1 MLSAKTCGQ
10 HNKVIDSVSTI
21 RLIVLIS
28 VVLSFLVGR
37 GSLLIQCQEFEIL
50 FIPFISASILI
61 ICCAYINNVQS
72 YAIICKIYPFC
83 PFFFIFAAFL
93 GKNRGHRRV
102 FCHSKQLVLRPFAHR
117 PLAQKVAQLLSRRSA
132 KLAQICRR
140 HPPSSPP
147 HSPSSLPIVF
157 DFFAASSVLTAISSI
172 LPQPPFIFS
181 AAPAVLPAILTLLSA
196 TAPILPAVNYM
207 LISEHEIMIAKHEF
221 LISCPET
228 TVSRLAIILKR
239 AAGAMALVSAQGVAY
254 AGEIVI
260 TINRI

>member
-1 MLSAKTCGQ
+1 M
-10 HNKVIDSVSTI
+10 
-21 RLIVLIS
+21 VLIS

-61 ICCAYINNVQS
+61 YVCAYINYVQS

-93 GKNRGHRRV
+93 GKNRGRRRV

-117 PLAQKVAQLLSRRSA
+117 PLAQKVAQPLSRRPA
-132 KLAQICRR
+132 TLAQICRR
-140 HPPSSPP
+140 YPPSSPPHPPSSPP
-147 HSPSSLPIVF
+147 HPPSSPPHPPSSLLIVF
-157 DFFAASSVLTAISSI
+157 HFFAASS
-172 LPQPPFIFS
+172 
-181 AAPAVLPAILTLLSA
+181 VLPAILTLLSA

>member
-1 MLSAKTCGQ
+1 M
-10 HNKVIDSVSTI
+10 
-21 RLIVLIS
+21 
-28 VVLSFLVGR
+28 
-37 GSLLIQCQEFEIL
+37 IQCQEFEIL

-61 ICCAYINNVQS
+61 YVCAYINYVQS

-102 FCHSKQLVLRPFAHR
+102 FCHSKQLVFRPFAHR
-117 PLAQKVAQLLSRRSA
+117 PLAQKLRNPCPDDLRHWRKFVADILRLLCHILR
-132 KLAQICRR
+132 LFCRYSSTSSP
-140 HPPSSPP
+140 HPPSF
-147 HSPSSLPIVF
+147 LPIVF

-181 AAPAVLPAILTLLSA
+181 AAPAVLIAILTLLSA
-196 TAPILPAVNYM
+196 TAPILPATNYM
-207 LISEHEIMIAKHEF
+207 LISGHEIMIAKHDF

-254 AGEIVI
+254 AGDIVI

>member
-21 RLIVLIS
+21 RFIVLIS

-61 ICCAYINNVQS
+61 YVCAYINYVQS

-102 FCHSKQLVLRPFAHR
+102 FCHSKQFILRPFAHR
-117 PLAQKVAQLLSRRSA
+117 PLAQKVAQTLSRRPA
-132 KLAQICRR
+132 TMAQICRR

-147 HSPSSLPIVF
+147 HPPSFLPIV
-157 DFFAASSVLTAISSI
+157 
-172 LPQPPFIFS
+172 FIFS
-181 AAPAVLPAILTLLSA
+181 AAPAVLLAILTLLSA
-196 TAPILPAVNYM
+196 TAPILPATNYM
-207 LISEHEIMIAKHEF
+207 LISGHEIMIAKHDF
-221 LISCPET
+221 LISRPET

-254 AGEIVI
+254 AGDRVI
-260 TINRI
+260 AINRI

>member
-21 RLIVLIS
+21 RFIALIS

-61 ICCAYINNVQS
+61 YVCAYINYVQS

-83 PFFFIFAAFL
+83 LFFFIFAAFL
-93 GKNRGHRRV
+93 GKNRDHRRV

-117 PLAQKVAQLLSRRSA
+117 PLAQKVAQPLSRRPA

-147 HSPSSLPIVF
+147 HPPSSLLIVF
-157 DFFAASSVLTAISSI
+157 HFFAASSVLTAISSI
-172 LPQPPFIFS
+172 LPLPPFIFS
-181 AAPAVLPAILTLLSA
+181 AAPAVLLAIQTLLSA
-196 TAPILPAVNYM
+196 TAPILPATNYM
-207 LISEHEIMIAKHEF
+207 LISGHEIMIAKHDF
-221 LISCPET
+221 IISCPET
-228 TVSRLAIILKR
+228 TVARLAIILKR

-254 AGEIVI
+254 AGDIVI

>member
-10 HNKVIDSVSTI
+10 HNKVIDGVSTI
-21 RLIVLIS
+21 RFIVLIS

-37 GSLLIQCQEFEIL
+37 GCLLIQCQEFEIL

-61 ICCAYINNVQS
+61 YVCAYINYVQS

-117 PLAQKVAQLLSRRSA
+117 PLAQKVAQPLSRRSA
-132 KLAQICRR
+132 TLAQICRR

-147 HSPSSLPIVF
+147 HPPSSLPIVF
-157 DFFAASSVLTAISSI
+157 HFFAASSVFFAASSV
-172 LPQPPFIFS
+172 FS
-181 AAPAVLPAILTLLSA
+181 ATSSVFFVDSLPLLHRFIRLDRHILHLA
-196 TAPILPAVNYM
+196 AAPIL
-207 LISEHEIMIAKHEF
+207 LLRRSG
-221 LISCPET
+221 C
-228 TVSRLAIILKR
+228 LACHSDPPVRHR
-239 AAGAMALVSAQGVAY
+239 ANLARYQLYVDFRA
-254 AGEIVI
+254 
-260 TINRI
+260 